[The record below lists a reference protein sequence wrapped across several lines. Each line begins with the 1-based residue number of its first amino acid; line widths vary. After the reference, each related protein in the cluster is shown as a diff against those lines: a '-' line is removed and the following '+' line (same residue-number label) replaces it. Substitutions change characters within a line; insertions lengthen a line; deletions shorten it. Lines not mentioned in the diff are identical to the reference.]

1 MNWSSFGSPDTEKI
15 LLNCNKVQPWPI
27 KVVRELEQ
35 LPCEGRQRD
44 RAGSVWGREGF
55 GGTW

>member
-1 MNWSSFGSPDTEKI
+1 
-15 LLNCNKVQPWPI
+15 VQQRAA

-44 RAGSVWGREGF
+44 GAGSAW
-55 GGTW
+55 